1 MDSMQPVAIVVDPD
15 FGDGLQP
22 LLDRMPVWIADTD
35 ANRAAAA
42 RARAVRGAP
51 DQGPDHT
58 QRGSLTPFKI
68 DARATPASWCLSVLA
83 TVAGR
88 HDRYSQT
95 PGYSVLEIYGT
106 EPSAELLAA
115 LAEYRL
121 TIITALARGFRV
133 STADGYPA
141 GSPNDS

>member
-1 MDSMQPVAIVVDPD
+1 MQAVAIVVDPD

-42 RARAVRGAP
+42 RARGVRDAP

-58 QRGSLTPFKI
+58 LAGSLTTFKI
-68 DARATPASWCLSVLA
+68 DARATPASWCLSILG
-83 TVAGR
+83 TVAGH
-88 HDRYSQT
+88 HDHYSQA

-106 EPSAELLAA
+106 EPSSELLAA

-121 TIITALARGFRV
+121 TTMTPLARGFRV